1 MTYLNNTF
9 SESFPS
15 NFVFSLQRLTRN
27 LILPLS
33 ITTVAV
39 TAVEVKPVEAR
50 KIPVCISHI
59 PNEYASARLEIGI
72 CEFYSH
78 HNGDRPYMLEDY
90 RNTSFKDR
98 LHIGKMFGIVWGD
111 ILNLLGNIINTINET
126 LSLVVFWALHI
137 KLIYLAGAL
146 FNLLVSIVIL
156 LVDICILLLQIAL
169 FFIFIPLAFF
179 L

>member
-1 MTYLNNTF
+1 MTYLKYTF
-9 SESFPS
+9 PESSLS
-15 NFVFSLQRLTRN
+15 NFVSPLQRLTRN

-39 TAVEVKPVEAR
+39 TVVEVKPVEAR
-50 KIPVCISHI
+50 MIPVCISHI
-59 PNEYASARLEIGI
+59 PDEYGSARVEIGI

-78 HNGDRPYMLEDY
+78 HNGNRPYMLEGY
-90 RNTSFKDR
+90 RNTSIKDR

-111 ILNLLGNIINTINET
+111 TLNLLGNIINTINET
-126 LSLVVFWALHI
+126 LSLVIFWALHI

-146 FNLLVSIVIL
+146 FNLLLSILIL
-156 LVDICILLLQIAL
+156 VVDICILLLEITL